1 MELFHY
7 LNEIE
12 LTLSTVNQPETE
24 YEAEKLKISMDF
36 LVRRKENKK
45 VFLLNI
51 YQYWFNTPIF
61 QMLLILYLLIL
72 VLFSI
77 HCQPL

>member
-45 VFLLNI
+45 VFQLNI
-51 YQYWFNTPIF
+51 Y
-61 QMLLILYLLIL
+61 
-72 VLFSI
+72 
-77 HCQPL
+77 